1 MVIFVIQKTFKHN
14 LTSLPSIDRIDGD
27 ETTGRL
33 YRLPDGS
40 KVPSVT
46 TVLGWYKKPQLAEWR
61 KRLGEEE
68 VKKVLKRTSE
78 RGTRVHAICEDYLHN
93 KQIDTKTVN
102 PFSLGMFKTIQKF
115 VDRIDNVLGI
125 ELQMFSEHL
134 GVAGTADVIADFD
147 GRRSIIDFKTSDKP
161 KKPEWIDTY
170 FMQLS
175 IYAVMYEEL
184 TGVPVN
190 NLVVIVAVENGEEQL
205 FIQKRDQWIGKSINV
220 INNYYDYHGL
230 THGRITKV

>member
-1 MVIFVIQKTFKHN
+1 MIQKTFKHN
-14 LTSLPSIDRIDGD
+14 LISLPSIDSIDRIDGD

-147 GRRSIIDFKTSDKP
+147 GRRSIIDFKTSDKS

-230 THGRITKV
+230 THGKIAKV

>member
-1 MVIFVIQKTFKHN
+1 MIQKTFKHN
-14 LTSLPSIDRIDGD
+14 LISLPSIDSIDRIDGD

-230 THGRITKV
+230 THGKIAKV